1 MSFKLKL
8 HHGGFFQRD
17 PVMQYVGTSN
27 FVSVIDI
34 GVDKWS
40 FFEAIEILKGNFGYG
55 DQPMRLWWKGG
66 DGEYKEMTMDIHT
79 LKLYFLLY

>member
-34 GVDKWS
+34 GVDKLELS
-40 FFEAIEILKGNFGYG
+40 ATTCAVE
-55 DQPMRLWWKGG
+55 
-66 DGEYKEMTMDIHT
+66 
-79 LKLYFLLY
+79 KLS